1 MNAANDTHTG
11 FSEEERAAMK
21 ERAAELKAQRS
32 GGSKVKQLEKDRKA
46 VQEAIAALPDDDRVL
61 AEAIHEIV
69 ISVAPQLDPKT
80 YYGMPAY
87 ARDGK
92 VMIFFSPASKF
103 KERYASLGFNPNAN
117 LDDGNM
123 WPTTFAVL
131 KLTDAEKKRI
141 AALVKQAVS

>member
-1 MNAANDTHTG
+1 
-11 FSEEERAAMK
+11 
-21 ERAAELKAQRS
+21 
-32 GGSKVKQLEKDRKA
+32 
-46 VQEAIAALPDDDRVL
+46 VQEAIAALPDEDRVL

-141 AALVKQAVS
+141 ADLVKQAVS

>member
-1 MNAANDTHTG
+1 MNAAKDTHTG
-11 FSEEERAAMK
+11 FSEEERTAMK
-21 ERAAELKAQRS
+21 QRAAELKEQRS
-32 GGSKVKQLEKDRKA
+32 GGTKVKQLEKDRKA
-46 VQEAIAALPDDDRVL
+46 VQDAIAQLPDEDRAL

-69 ISVAPQLDPKT
+69 ISVAPELDPKT

-92 VMIFFSPASKF
+92 VMIFFSPATKF

-131 KLTDAEKKRI
+131 KMTNAEKKRI
-141 AALVKQAVS
+141 SELVEQAVS